1 VEDYPTIIR
10 IPLARGTKV
19 PLLHRWS
26 TLPPDSPL
34 WAETFATHPG
44 CNVGIRLDALV
55 VVDCDSEN
63 AVEWWLANSPVGSP
77 LGSMGRPGRM
87 ALWYRRPQDSALTMS
102 RIRPDLEI
110 RTGPGAQ
117 QVIPPSVHPCGATYH
132 WVKGQESTL
141 ACLPE
146 APEDWILSQT
156 PSVRSCGPQGPG
168 WDVVEAGGRD
178 DFLTSVAG
186 LLRARGMSEA
196 GMAAALAAVSQAV
209 CHPPKS
215 AADIK
220 RIAHSVSRYDAGVE
234 LVFDNDLHEALS
246 GEIDGLR

>member
-34 WAETFATHPG
+34 WAETFATHPDA
-44 CNVGIRLDALV
+44 NVGIRLDTLV
-55 VVDCDSEN
+55 VADCDSVE
-63 AVEWWLANSPVGSP
+63 AVEWWIENCPVGSP
-77 LGSMGRPGRM
+77 LASIGRPGRGT
-87 ALWYRRPQDSALTMS
+87 LWYRRPLDSGLRTC

-117 QVIPPSVHPCGATYH
+117 QVIPPSLHPCGARYT
-132 WVKGQESTL
+132 WVNGDESTF
-141 ACLPE
+141 ARLPT
-146 APEDWILSQT
+146 APEDWILAQT
-156 PSVRSCGPQGPG
+156 PPAAFSGAGGPG

-196 GMAAALAAVSQAV
+196 GMAVALAAVSQAV

-220 RIAHSVSRYDAGVE
+220 RIAHSVSRYDAAVLKFEVE
-234 LVFDNDLHEALS
+234 R
-246 GEIDGLR
+246 G